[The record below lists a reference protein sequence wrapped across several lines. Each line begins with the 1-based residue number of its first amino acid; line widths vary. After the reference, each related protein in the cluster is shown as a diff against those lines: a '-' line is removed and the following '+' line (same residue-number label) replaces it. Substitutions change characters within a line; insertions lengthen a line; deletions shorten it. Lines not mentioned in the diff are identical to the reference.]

1 MFKKNYC
8 LIMIVFWVLFVP
20 SVLISLYLL
29 FAENQRPPEIVF
41 YLMAAPWICLI
52 TASAYC
58 AITKRGNLMPLT
70 EREGQSLAMEILD
83 QANLDYGS
91 RLWLV
96 KRAIRNVDRYD
107 KDLLCRMLASEQELR
122 ELTAR
127 GDALNQNEL

>member
-20 SVLISLYLL
+20 ALLIFLYTL
-29 FAENQRPPEIVF
+29 FLENQRPPEIVF
-41 YLMAAPWICLI
+41 YVMAAPWICLA

-58 AITKRGNLMPLT
+58 AITRRSNLMPLS
-70 EREGQSLAMEILD
+70 EREEQSLAMEILD

-96 KRAIRNVDRYD
+96 KRALRNVDRNE
-107 KDLLCRMLASEQELR
+107 KDLLCRMLASERELR
-122 ELTAR
+122 ELIAT
-127 GDALNQNEL
+127 GDALTQRNL